1 MWVNLPDGRKLA
13 PEFADRTNMGYMA
26 GFHATDD
33 AQYWA
38 GAPTDQSHARKP

>member
-1 MWVNLPDGRKLA
+1 MNLPNGRKLA

-26 GFHATDD
+26 GFYATDN

-38 GAPTDQSHARKP
+38 GSSKDQIEAREI